1 MANQERVF
9 HVCGKFHSF
18 TMFHLNLL
26 VSPAKFSGVASTED
40 IYEAEA
46 AYAASAATIEKLA
59 SQVSRIGITCQRYG
73 AFPLESKFIIECN
86 STLFGWM
93 VYCSSK
99 VFQNRNSLKV

>member
-1 MANQERVF
+1 MLPYMWYSYFWGTLFELWPTKSGYFTFVA
-9 HVCGKFHSF
+9 SF
-18 TMFHLNLL
+18 TVSPCVHLNLL

-73 AFPLESKFIIECN
+73 AFLELYLLLES
-86 STLFGWM
+86 
-93 VYCSSK
+93 
-99 VFQNRNSLKV
+99 